1 MKLTWRQG
9 LILILRVGFGMLLIY
24 ASVDKIQHPFE
35 FAEVVENYRVLG
47 PDLSRWG
54 AVFIPYLEALTG
66 LLLITGIWL
75 DAAVS
80 INGLLMVSF
89 LFLVL
94 QAFLRGLDINC
105 GCFMVQGEA
114 PIGVIKIMENTVF
127 AVFALFLCWL
137 GWKEKVFFG
146 RNVKSS

>member
-1 MKLTWRQG
+1 MKLSWRQG
-9 LILILRVGFGMLLIY
+9 LILILRIGFGVLLIY
-24 ASVDKIQHPFE
+24 ASVDKIRHPFE
-35 FAEVVENYRVLG
+35 FSEVVENYRVLG
-47 PDLSRWG
+47 PDLSRWV

-80 INGLLMVSF
+80 INGLLMVGF

-105 GCFMVQGEA
+105 GCFTVQGEA
-114 PIGVIKIMENTVF
+114 PIGIIKIMENIMF
-127 AVFALFLCWL
+127 AGFGGFLWWL
-137 GWKEKVFFG
+137 GWKEKIFAG
-146 RNVKSS
+146 KKR

>member
-1 MKLTWRQG
+1 VKLSWRQG
-9 LILILRVGFGMLLIY
+9 LILILRIGFGVLLIY
-24 ASVDKIQHPFE
+24 ASVDKIRHPFE
-35 FAEVVENYRVLG
+35 FSEVVENYRVLG
-47 PDLSRWG
+47 PDLSRWV

-89 LFLVL
+89 LFLIL

-105 GCFMVQGEA
+105 GCFMVQDEA
-114 PIGVIKIMENTVF
+114 PIGWIKIVENTIFAGFGVF
-127 AVFALFLCWL
+127 LWWL
-137 GWKEKVFFG
+137 SVNEKIFSG
-146 RNVKSS
+146 RNAKK

>member
-1 MKLTWRQG
+1 MKLSWRQG
-9 LILILRVGFGMLLIY
+9 LILILRIGFGVLLIY

-35 FAEVVENYRVLG
+35 FSEVVENYRVLG
-47 PDLSRWG
+47 PDFSRWV

-80 INGLLMVSF
+80 INGLLMVGF

-94 QAFLRGLDINC
+94 QAFLRGLDIDC

-114 PIGVIKIMENTVF
+114 PIGIIKIMENIMF
-127 AVFALFLCWL
+127 AGFGGFLWWL
-137 GWKEKVFFG
+137 GWKEKIFAG
-146 RNVKSS
+146 KKR